1 MKIHVTIN
9 QAPIHVDETL
19 EGASEDELFQKLRA
33 GAASRAP
40 LLLRMAMKSMND
52 QAIRQQVVATYNQK
66 FKAQEPVPTT
76 AKEFIAFGERAG
88 FITRI

>member
-1 MKIHVTIN
+1 MKIRVTIN
-9 QAPIHVDETL
+9 QAPIHIDEVI
-19 EGASEDELFQKLRA
+19 EGVSEDDLFQKLRA

-40 LLLRMAMKSMND
+40 LLLRMAMKSMSD
-52 QAIRQQVVATYNQK
+52 QTIRQQVVASYNQK

-88 FITRI
+88 FVTRL